1 MGDPW
6 RIVFFFFFFFLGG
19 GKGPRRRKLKK
30 KKKIG
35 GKHQKSEK
43 LEKFLTG
50 NDLKS
55 IGNSKKSLLKAEKR
69 T

>member
-6 RIVFFFFFFFLGG
+6 RIFFFGG
-19 GKGPRRRKLKK
+19 GGPRTSRLYKKKKKKK

-35 GKHQKSEK
+35 GKSQKSEK
-43 LEKFLTG
+43 LENNFLTV

-55 IGNSKKSLLKAEKR
+55 IGNSKKSLLKA
-69 T
+69 